1 MAPRFLAVLLAF
13 LLAACGGGEAPS
25 AAGSAQKAAVST
37 FQGTGTYWVPAE
49 PGTGFFFE
57 AQGSTGVITF
67 YTFADDGRPDWVA
80 GNGFFSD
87 GGGAKFHFSGNLQRN
102 SGGQTATSTVPK
114 TPTSMPAGTVTV
126 VFEGDQAQV
135 QLAGRSYTAE
145 RFFRTGQGTAPTAQQ
160 PETGIYW
167 NPAEG
172 GRGFTIEVNSNVA
185 TVAIF
190 HYADD
195 GRPTWNLTAMQLSG
209 GSAVG
214 ASGDLFGYTGG
225 QTLTGSYKKPTSSMG
240 GRFALSFSA
249 ACSGQL
255 GFPGMAPI
263 PVQRFPFGSL
273 PAGSECRTPQTG
285 TPQGPIGY

>member
-1 MAPRFLAVLLAF
+1 MASRVLAVLLAIV
-13 LLAACGGGEAPS
+13 LSACGGGGSES
-25 AAGSAQKAAVST
+25 TAGSALKAAVST
-37 FQGTGTYWVPAE
+37 FQGTGTYWVPAA

-80 GNGFFSD
+80 GNGNFSD
-87 GGGAKFHFSGNLQRN
+87 GGGARYLFTGNLQRN

-114 TPTSMPAGTVTV
+114 TPTSVPAGTVTV

-145 RFFRTGQGTAPTAQQ
+145 RFFKPGQGTTATGVQ

-195 GRPTWNLTAMQLSG
+195 GRPTWNLTAMQLPN

-214 ASGDLFGYTGG
+214 VSGDLFGYTGG
-225 QTLTGSYKKPTSSMG
+225 QTLTGPYKQPTSSVG
-240 GRFALSFSA
+240 GKFALSFSA

-255 GFPGMAPI
+255 GFPGMPMI
-263 PVQRFPFGSL
+263 PVKRFPFGSL
-273 PAGSECRTPQTG
+273 AAGAECRYQTPAFS
-285 TPQGPIGY
+285 YY